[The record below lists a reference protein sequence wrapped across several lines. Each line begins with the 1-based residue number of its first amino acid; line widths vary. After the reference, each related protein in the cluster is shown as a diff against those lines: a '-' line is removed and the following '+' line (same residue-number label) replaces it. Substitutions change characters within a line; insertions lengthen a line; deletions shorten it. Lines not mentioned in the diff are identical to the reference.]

1 MEVKLDKALY
11 REVYQSF
18 KYLND
23 FDMRPHANK
32 LSGWTQFVDLWEFG
46 WQMGVKQTL
55 QQQTQKW
62 RRMGIVITPTSKNLR
77 RGGGKMEKNLSRL

>member
-46 WQMGVKQTL
+46 WQMGVKQTP
-55 QQQTQKW
+55 QQQTQKMEEWNRYYANIQKLETW
-62 RRMGIVITPTSKNLR
+62 RRKN
-77 RGGGKMEKNLSRL
+77 GKKT